1 MTQQPRRSRRHHHV
15 WQHYLE
21 PWTTDGA
28 IWCRQDGRIFSTG
41 TRAVAVETDFHVLP
55 ELTPVD
61 VQALAIWLSR
71 LTPMVQEACAP
82 VVNTLLLP
90 VAVPQ
95 RLQGADAATRERARQ
110 FVERFRAE
118 AVESFHTH
126 VEGNAIPL
134 LARARQGDLS
144 FYGDDEGAA
153 RFLHFLALQFMR
165 TKGPQ
170 QRAGELGEDP
180 TGLDLARV
188 WNIVTPMF
196 ATAHGVVLFSE
207 RKRRTLTRIANETGV
222 PFITGD
228 QPVVNLLASPSR
240 DRDVDAVSLY
250 YPIGP
255 DSALLLSDEDKP
267 PLYPATGLS
276 RGQASELN
284 ERLAQA
290 CHRQV
295 FAASKASLEA
305 LPECVG

>member
-1 MTQQPRRSRRHHHV
+1 MTLQPRRSRRHHHV

-28 IWCRQDGRIFSTG
+28 IWCRQDGGRIFRTG

-71 LTPMVQEACAP
+71 LTPVVQEACAP

-90 VAVPQ
+90 VAVPH

-118 AVESFHTH
+118 AVESFHTY

-144 FYGDDEGAA
+144 FYGEDEGAA

-170 QRAGELGEDP
+170 QRARELGEDP
-180 TGLDLARV
+180 TGFDVARV
-188 WNIVTPMF
+188 WSIVTPMF
-196 ATAHGVVLFSE
+196 ATAHGVVLFGE
-207 RKRRTLTRIANETGV
+207 RKRRTLSRVVNETGV

-228 QPVVNLLASPSR
+228 QPVVNLMASPRR
-240 DRDVDAVSLY
+240 DQDVDFEAGEATLAELEA
-250 YPIGP
+250 
-255 DSALLLSDEDKP
+255 ALL
-267 PLYPATGLS
+267 
-276 RGQASELN
+276 SEG
-284 ERLAQA
+284 RA
-290 CHRQV
+290 
-295 FAASKASLEA
+295 
-305 LPECVG
+305 P